1 MVLFCL
7 GFPEQALARS
17 RAAVDEARRLAHP
30 PSVASSLSIG
40 ARVLS
45 LVGDDA
51 TLDEWAGQLVAVAT
65 EQSYPHWRGEGTAF
79 RGWINIKNGA
89 VAEGIYLLRTG
100 IAAYRATGAELYIPH
115 HLAVLARA
123 CDIAEQFDEALSL
136 LDDALRIVERT
147 GERWFAAE
155 LFRYKGQLQLRQGC
169 SAAAEEL
176 YLQALN
182 IARTQGARLWEL
194 RAAVSLARLRCDHGR
209 HAAACELLAPVY
221 GWFTEGFDTPDL
233 KEAKGLLDSLIIT

>member
-1 MVLFCL
+1 
-7 GFPEQALARS
+7 
-17 RAAVDEARRLAHP
+17 
-30 PSVASSLSIG
+30 
-40 ARVLS
+40 VLS
-45 LVGDDA
+45 LIGDDT

-79 RGWINIKNGA
+79 RGWVDVKNGA
-89 VAEGIYLLRTG
+89 VAEGISLLRIG
-100 IAAYRATGAELYIPH
+100 IAAYRATGAELYVPH

-123 CDIAEQFDEALSL
+123 CDIAGQFDEALSL

-155 LFRYKGQLQLRQGC
+155 LFRYKGQLQLRQGR

-176 YLQALN
+176 YRQALN
-182 IARTQGARLWEL
+182 IARIQGARLWEL
-194 RAAVSLARLRCDHGR
+194 RAAVSLARLRRDHGR
-209 HAAACELLAPVY
+209 HAAARELLAPVY